1 MSRRYFALVGLGVIG
16 AVIYATNA
24 SWLAPKPGGRPIL
37 IAQRGVAQVFDRKS
51 VDETSCT
58 ARHIP
63 RPTHGFIANTLPSMA
78 AAFADGADVVE
89 LDLSATTDGEFVAF
103 HDAGLDCQT
112 DGHGPVGA
120 RSLAALKKLDIGY
133 GFTANGGRTYP
144 LRGKGI
150 GLMPSLGEVLAA
162 FPGRSF
168 LIQLKQGPADMAPRL
183 VDYLDAHHADWS
195 KLAFFGHEDRIAA
208 LRNLHPDARVWSE
221 KAAARCSFDY
231 ALQGWMG
238 RVPASCRR
246 SGIIAVS
253 LAQAGLAWGW
263 PDRFIQRMQAN
274 HISIL
279 VIGGLDG
286 PKATGFWRV
295 DSAGD
300 LARLPADAPVQVW
313 TDHVEVVGPLLR
325 VRKRD

>member
-1 MSRRYFALVGLGVIG
+1 MTKRYFALAGLGVI
-16 AVIYATNA
+16 AAAIYATNA
-24 SWLAPKPGGRPIL
+24 SWLAPKPDGRPIL

-63 RPTHGFIANTLPSMA
+63 PPAHSFIANTLPSME
-78 AAFADGADVVE
+78 AAFAEGADGVE
-89 LDLSATTDGEFVAF
+89 LDLSATADGEFVAF

-112 DGHGPVGA
+112 DGHGPLGA
-120 RSLAALKKLDIGY
+120 QSFAALKKLDVGY
-133 GFTANGGRTYP
+133 GFTADGGRTYP
-144 LRGKGI
+144 LRGKGV
-150 GLMPSLGEVLAA
+150 GLMPSLAEVLAA

-183 VDYLDAHHADWS
+183 VGYLDAHHADWS
-195 KLAFFGHEDRIAA
+195 KLAFFGREDRLAA
-208 LRNLHPDARVWSE
+208 LRKLRPDARVWSD

-231 ALQGWMG
+231 LLQGWMG
-238 RVPASCRR
+238 YVPASCRR
-246 SGIIAVS
+246 SGTIAVS

-263 PDRFIQRMQAN
+263 PNRFVQRMQAN
-274 HISIL
+274 KVSIL

-295 DSAGD
+295 DSARD
-300 LARLPADAPVQVW
+300 LARLPAGAPVQVW

-325 VRKRD
+325 TRD